1 MLWLAIVIYSAGLGL
16 ILYTR
21 PSLMFMESGA
31 WKEFGYQRGPRYTV
45 FPFWLFAIV
54 WAIVSYS
61 LSAAITVGFGTYSY
75 ASGISTMTAASA
87 ASRVGIGWGD
97 SWASADDDDAEE
109 AAAEAAEEAEEEE
122 EEAAAEEAAAAMM
135 PPKRRRG
142 RPRKLNMFP
151 VSEESNMR
159 TTAAATGPTTAQAA
173 TGKPRSGYY
182 VLEEPAS
189 NTGGLR
195 RYVYYGDNPP
205 SVSTQ

>member
-61 LSAAITVGFGTYSY
+61 LSAAITVGFGTYS
-75 ASGISTMTAASA
+75 SGISTMTVASA
-87 ASRVGIGWGD
+87 ASRVGTGWGD
-97 SWASADDDDAEE
+97 SWASADDE
-109 AAAEAAEEAEEEE
+109 AEAAEEEAEEE
-122 EEAAAEEAAAAMM
+122 AEEAEAMM

-151 VSEESNMR
+151 VSEESNTR
-159 TTAAATGPTTAQAA
+159 TATATTAAS
-173 TGKPRSGYY
+173 GKPRSGYY

>member
-87 ASRVGIGWGD
+87 ASRVGTGWGD
-97 SWASADDDDAEE
+97 SWASADEVE
-109 AAAEAAEEAEEEE
+109 AEEAEEEAEE
-122 EEAAAEEAAAAMM
+122 EEAAAEAEEEAEAMM

-159 TTAAATGPTTAQAA
+159 TATATGPGA

>member
-61 LSAAITVGFGTYSY
+61 LSAAITVGFGTYS
-75 ASGISTMTAASA
+75 SGISTMTAASA
-87 ASRVGIGWGD
+87 ASAASRVGTGWGD
-97 SWASADDDDAEE
+97 SWVSADDDDAEAEE
-109 AAAEAAEEAEEEE
+109 AAAEAAEEEAAA

-159 TTAAATGPTTAQAA
+159 ATATAQAA